1 VGSMVRSPVE
11 VLHKGHKTNV
21 EGEKIK
27 AHKLLKLIE
36 MIEGTHND
44 LNDYLCGVCDI
55 MPNAIF
61 VSHKVDSLGNKKLS
75 NLLGLKQKKSTQN
88 I

>member
-1 VGSMVRSPVE
+1 
-11 VLHKGHKTNV
+11 
-21 EGEKIK
+21 
-27 AHKLLKLIE
+27 
-36 MIEGTHND
+36 MIEAIYND

-55 MPNAIF
+55 IPNAMF
-61 VSHKVDSLGNKKLS
+61 VSHKVDSLGNKKPS